1 MSETVKFIIDSTPPQ
16 IDKETIKVQNGGSMF
31 TLTFEAPQDAVDIQ
45 FVSSGKTHQI
55 QKAEDSNIVSLD
67 IPKSDIGDSSK
78 LIMSD
83 QAGNIAEVDISEYF
97 LEEVQGEKDKVTIA
111 MSIKNVFGTTDGI
124 SLIVVSFVLILLILE
139 AYISWKK
146 GKLGKNAGDLFTIGA
161 WWLILLVGI
170 FNGFGGVIS

>member
-1 MSETVKFIIDSTPPQ
+1 
-16 IDKETIKVQNGGSMF
+16 
-31 TLTFEAPQDAVDIQ
+31 
-45 FVSSGKTHQI
+45 
-55 QKAEDSNIVSLD
+55 
-67 IPKSDIGDSSK
+67 
-78 LIMSD
+78 MSD

-97 LEEVQGEKDKVTIA
+97 LEEVQGEKDKVTVA

-124 SLIVVSFVLILLILE
+124 SLIVVSFVLVLLILE